1 MNNLKRARK
10 ANKLTQA
17 QVAEKVGLTQS
28 GYSDWERGETRIDS
42 RSIDQLAKIF
52 DVPVSFI
59 IGTGVFQNWNQ
70 VIKYKDAVC
79 GRLAGM
85 IPPDIYL
92 REFSDEKSL
101 LSWFMINTIYSF
113 DEINMIKFFDYA
125 VASVSFSA
133 DDVDIDIVLDNR
145 NPANIELKLTKQFEA
160 VLRMHKTPEKKVKI
174 ISAAQAADEF
184 LVGLRSKSADAI
196 KVPVLGYVA
205 AGIPIDAIEDII
217 GWEDISSARYRDG
230 EYFGLVIKG
239 SSMEPKISD
248 GDIVIVRKQ
257 SDVNFGETAVVLV
270 NGDEATVKKIKKTPS
285 GVTLVPTNPAYDP
298 VFFTN
303 EEIET
308 LPVTIIG
315 RVVEL
320 RAKI

>member
-1 MNNLKRARK
+1 
-10 ANKLTQA
+10 
-17 QVAEKVGLTQS
+17 
-28 GYSDWERGETRIDS
+28 
-42 RSIDQLAKIF
+42 
-52 DVPVSFI
+52 
-59 IGTGVFQNWNQ
+59 
-70 VIKYKDAVC
+70 
-79 GRLAGM
+79 M
-85 IPPDIYL
+85 IPADICL
-92 REFSDEKSL
+92 REFSDEKTL

-125 VASVSFSA
+125 VASVSFSP
-133 DDVDIDIVLDNR
+133 DDVDIDVAFDNNR
-145 NPANIELKLTKQFEA
+145 SPANIDLKLTKQFEA
-160 VLRMHKTPEKKVKI
+160 VLRMHKTPEKTAKI
-174 ISAAQAADEF
+174 ISVAEAAEEF
-184 LVGLRSKSADAI
+184 FVGLMSKSADAI

-205 AGIPIDAIEDII
+205 AGIPIDAIEEVI

-257 SDVNFGETAVVLV
+257 SDVNYGETAVVLV

-303 EEIET
+303 EEIEA